1 MLSERRSRR
10 SMSAPTFSHEELLTQ
25 TVAPEPNLARREE
38 AVVSSARWAAW
49 ADAIGFVTE
58 LTATREEVARR
69 AGVEEVIEPVAWK
82 RRIGGRFGPTI
93 ELPPGTYSDDTQLR
107 LAVSRCI
114 RSSGRFDAE
123 TFSKIELPVFLSYGL
138 GVGRGTR
145 TAAQALAKRGV
156 RWLTNFYDEKQ
167 SRYVDGGGNGAA
179 MRIQPH
185 VWAGNDARSGLYLR
199 DVVADAICT
208 HGHLRGILGASFH
221 AVLLGQS
228 LRSGELPEPA
238 RWRGIARYLERLP
251 DVIRRDEDLRERW
264 LPLWEH
270 RTGKTLNDALTNAI
284 AELESQVQ
292 TAAAAASE
300 EQPFMSSYA
309 ELARRLGG
317 LSAKTRGAGTTSAV
331 LSLWVAWRAQ
341 ADPARTLASAA
352 NLHGSDTDT
361 IATMAG
367 GLVGAI
373 RPERPPGA
381 ILDEDYIVREA
392 RRCAA
397 LARGETVEDFP
408 HPDVVDWQ
416 APRTLAD
423 AVGRGPE
430 GVMVAGLGS
439 AEEMSEIIEGASSR
453 DDGGWQWLVL
463 WFGQSLLVKRRR
475 DLAPL
480 SAGALPRARPMRLAL
495 DDYQPTLDDISEPS
509 GTAVRADD
517 AGAPPRERQQSAA
530 LRSGEPPTTIDAAI
544 EFVKSSG
551 FDPGQI
557 GSIVLA
563 LLESDAGLER
573 AAAFLG
579 ALAEAYRATR
589 DRGQ

>member
-1 MLSERRSRR
+1 
-10 SMSAPTFSHEELLTQ
+10 MSAPMSSHDEVLAQDVGPEAN
-25 TVAPEPNLARREE
+25 VAGREE

-49 ADAIGFVTE
+49 ADAIGFITE
-58 LTATREEVARR
+58 LTASREEVMRR
-69 AGVEEVIEPVAWK
+69 AGVEAVTEPIAWR
-82 RRIGGRFGPTI
+82 RRIGGRFGATI

-123 TFSKIELPVFLSYGL
+123 TFSKIELSVFLSYGL

-145 TAAQALAKRGV
+145 AAAQALAKRGV
-156 RWLTNFYDEKQ
+156 RWLTNFYDERQ
-167 SRYVDGGGNGAA
+167 ARYVEGGGNGAA

-185 VWAGNDARSGLYLR
+185 VWAGNEARSSLYLR

-208 HGHLRGILGASFH
+208 HGHPRGILGASFH

-228 LRSGELPEPA
+228 LRAGEIPEPA
-238 RWRGIARYLERLP
+238 KWRGIARYLERLP
-251 DVIRRDEDLRERW
+251 DLVRRDEDLRERW
-264 LPLWEH
+264 LPLWEE
-270 RTGKTLNDALTNAI
+270 RTGQTLNEAFMSAI

-292 TAAAAASE
+292 TAAVAASE
-300 EQPFMSSYA
+300 EQPFMASYA
-309 ELARRLGG
+309 ELSRRLGG

-341 ADPARTLASAA
+341 ADPARTLADAV

-367 GLVGAI
+367 ALVGAT
-373 RPERPPGA
+373 RPEGPPGV

-397 LARGETVEDFP
+397 LARGEIVEDFP

-416 APRTLAD
+416 APRTLAN

-430 GVMVAGLGS
+430 GLMVAGLGG
-439 AEEMSEIIEGASSR
+439 AEEMSEIIEGTSSR
-453 DDGGWQWLVL
+453 DDGGWQWLAL
-463 WFGQSLLVKRRR
+463 WFGQTVLAKRRR
-475 DLAPL
+475 DLEQL
-480 SAGALPRARPMRLAL
+480 SPGALPRARPMRLAL
-495 DDYQPTLDDISEPS
+495 DDPQPTLDDISEPAL
-509 GTAVRADD
+509 TAGSMRADD
-517 AGAPPRERQQSAA
+517 AIAPPPEPEHSAA
-530 LRSGEPPTTIDAAI
+530 PRSAEPPTTVYAAL
-544 EFVKSSG
+544 ELVKSSG
-551 FDPGQI
+551 FDPKQI

-563 LLESDAGLER
+563 LLESDAGIER

-579 ALAEAYRATR
+579 ALAEAYGATR
-589 DRGQ
+589 DRDS